1 MLKKL
6 EEYLEKFLLRSD
18 SEDKE
23 FLPPAVEILEKPPSP
38 AGRKLVWAIVILFVL
53 AVLWAFVGEIDEV
66 VVARGKVI
74 PIGYTKV
81 LQAEDKGI
89 VKRILVQE
97 GQQVKEGDLLMELD
111 RTMSESD
118 LNALKKEISYYDIN
132 IRRIMAELSN
142 KPFMIEAGAA
152 SQYDSKDLIQQMSLY
167 QSRQSE
173 KTAKLE
179 FYDAQIRQRDDGV
192 RVAESSLEKYRQ
204 LLAIAREREENLR
217 AIVEEGAISKYT
229 YLEYKGKRIELEQNV
244 SMNLSQLSA
253 ARADASAARQQ
264 KAQYLAEWNRQLQEE
279 LINSRKQYNT
289 LQESQRKA
297 ELKNKLIEIK
307 SPVDGAVHRLD
318 IHTVGAV
325 VTAAQ
330 ALMEVVPKGTPM
342 EVEAWMENK
351 DVGFVFPDMPVE
363 VKVDAF
369 NFQKFGTIK
378 GKVREISPD
387 AIEDKERGQIYRV
400 MVSMEEEKLHTSD
413 NRDLPVYPGMTVSA
427 EIKTR
432 KKKIIDFFLEPFQTY
447 KSEALRER

>member
-1 MLKKL
+1 MLKRL
-6 EEYLEKFLLRSD
+6 EELLERFLIRSD

-38 AGRKLVWAIVILFVL
+38 AGRMLVWAIACLFILALV
-53 AVLWAFVGEIDEV
+53 WAFIGEIDEV
-66 VVARGKVI
+66 VVARGKMI

-142 KPFMIEAGAA
+142 KPFLAEVGAGEG
-152 SQYDSKDLIQQMSLY
+152 YDPKDLVQQMSLY

-173 KTAKLE
+173 KKARLE
-179 FYDAQIRQRDDGV
+179 FYDAQIRQKEDSV

-204 LLAIAREREENLR
+204 LLEIAREREESLR
-217 AIVEEGAISKYT
+217 KIVDEGAISKYT

-244 SMNLSQLSA
+244 SMNISELSG

-279 LINSRKQYNT
+279 LINCRKQYNT
-289 LQESQRKA
+289 LKESERKA

-307 SPVDGAVHRLD
+307 SPVDGAIHHLD

-351 DVGFVFPDMPVE
+351 DVGFVFPGMPVE

-369 NFQKFGTIK
+369 NFQKFGTVK

-400 MVSMEEEKLHTSD
+400 MVSIDEDKLHMDEKELQVS
-413 NRDLPVYPGMTVSA
+413 PGMAVSA

>member
-6 EEYLEKFLLRSD
+6 EELMEKFLLRSD

-38 AGRKLVWAIVILFVL
+38 AGRMLVWAIVGLFILAL
-53 AVLWAFVGEIDEV
+53 LWSFIGEIDEV

-97 GQQVKEGDLLMELD
+97 GQQVKEGELLMELD

-118 LNALKKEISYYDIN
+118 LNALKKEIGYYDIN
-132 IRRIMAELSN
+132 IRRIMAELGN
-142 KPFMIEAGAA
+142 KPFLAEAGAGEG
-152 SQYDSKDLIQQMSLY
+152 YDSKDLLQQMSLY

-173 KTAKLE
+173 KNAKLV
-179 FYDAQIRQRDDGV
+179 FYDAQIRQKEDAV
-192 RVAESSLEKYRQ
+192 RVAESSLEKNRQ
-204 LLAIAREREENLR
+204 LLAIAREREENLGK
-217 AIVEEGAISKYT
+217 IVEEGAVSKFA

-244 SMNLSQLSA
+244 SMNTSELSA

-279 LINSRKQYNT
+279 LINCRKQYNT
-289 LQESQRKA
+289 LKESERKA

-307 SPVDGAVHRLD
+307 SPADGAVHRLD

-325 VTAAQ
+325 VTEAQ

-351 DVGFVFPDMPVE
+351 DVGFVYPNMPVE

-400 MVSMEEEKLHTSD
+400 MVSIEEEKLHMDDKELQVT
-413 NRDLPVYPGMTVSA
+413 PGMAVSA

-432 KKKIIDFFLEPFQTY
+432 KKRIIDFFLEPFQTY

>member
-1 MLKKL
+1 MLKTF
-6 EEYLEKFLLRSD
+6 EQYLEKVLIRSD

-23 FLPPAVEILEKPPSP
+23 FLPPAVEILETPPSP
-38 AGRKLVWAIVILFVL
+38 MGRMLVWAVLILFVL
-53 AVLWAFVGEIDEV
+53 ILLWSFIGEIDEV

-132 IRRIMAELSN
+132 IRRIMAELSD
-142 KPFMIEAGAA
+142 KPFLAEAGAG
-152 SQYDSKDLIQQMSLY
+152 SGYDSKDLIQQMSLY

-173 KTAKLE
+173 KRAKLE
-179 FYDAQIRQRDDGV
+179 FYDAQIRQK
-192 RVAESSLEKYRQ
+192 EYRQ
-204 LLAIAREREENLR
+204 LLTIAREREENLGK
-217 AIVEEGAISKYT
+217 IVEEGAISKFA

-244 SMNLSQLSA
+244 SMNISQLSA
-253 ARADASAARQQ
+253 AQADASAAYQQ

-279 LINSRKQYNT
+279 LINCRKQYNT
-289 LQESQRKA
+289 LTESQRKA

-330 ALMEVVPKGTPM
+330 ALMEVVPKGTPV

-351 DVGFVFPDMPVE
+351 DVGFVYPDMPVE
-363 VKVDAF
+363 IKIDTF
-369 NFQKFGTIK
+369 NFQKFGTLK

-387 AIEDKERGQIYRV
+387 AIEDKERGPLYRV
-400 MVSMEEEKLHTSD
+400 MVSLEEEKLHTTD
-413 NRDLPVYPGMTVSA
+413 NRELQVYPGMAVSA

-432 KKKIIDFFLEPFQTY
+432 KKRIIDFFLEPFQTY
-447 KSEALRER
+447 KNEALRER

>member
-1 MLKKL
+1 MLKKI
-6 EEYLEKFLLRSD
+6 EKYLEKFLIRSD

-23 FLPPAVEILEKPPSP
+23 FLPPAVEILETPPSP
-38 AGRKLVWAIVILFVL
+38 MGRMLVWAVLGLFVL
-53 AVLWAFVGEIDEV
+53 VLLWSFIGEIDEV

-74 PIGYTKV
+74 PVGYTKV
-81 LQAEDKGI
+81 LQSEDKGI

-97 GQQVKEGDLLMELD
+97 GQKVKKGELLMELD

-132 IRRIMAELSN
+132 IRRILAELAD
-142 KPFMIEAGAA
+142 KPFMAETGTGF
-152 SQYDSKDLIQQMSLY
+152 DSRDMAQQMSLY

-173 KTAKLE
+173 KRARLE
-179 FYDAQIRQRDDGV
+179 FCDAQIRQKEDSV

-204 LLAIAREREENLR
+204 LLSIAREREKNLQE
-217 AIVEEGAISKYT
+217 IVEQGAISKYT

-244 SMNLSQLSA
+244 SMNISELSA
-253 ARADASAARQQ
+253 ARAEASAARQQ

-279 LINSRKQYNT
+279 LINCRKQYNT
-289 LQESQRKA
+289 LKESERKA

-307 SPVDGAVHRLD
+307 SPVDGAVHKLD

-325 VTAAQ
+325 VQEAQ
-330 ALMEVVPKGTPM
+330 GLMQVVPEGTPM

-351 DVGFVFPDMPVE
+351 DIGFVNPGMPVE
-363 VKVDAF
+363 IKIDTF
-369 NFQKFGTIK
+369 NFQKFGTLK

-387 AIEDKERGQIYRV
+387 TIEDKDRGPLYRV
-400 MVSMEEEKLHTSD
+400 MVSMDEEKLHMD
-413 NRDLPVYPGMTVSA
+413 NRDLQVYPGMSVSA

-432 KKKIIDFFLEPFQTY
+432 KKRIIDFFLEPFQTY
-447 KSEALRER
+447 KNEALRER

>member
-6 EEYLEKFLLRSD
+6 EKYMEKFLLRSD

-23 FLPPAVEILEKPPSP
+23 FLPPAVEILETPPSP
-38 AGRKLVWAIVILFVL
+38 MGRMLVWAIGGLFLLVI
-53 AVLWAFVGEIDEV
+53 AWAFIGEIDEV

-97 GQQVKEGDLLMELD
+97 GQHVKEGELLMELD

-118 LNALKKEISYYDIN
+118 LNALKKEIAYYDIN
-132 IRRIMAELSN
+132 IRRIMAELEN
-142 KPFMIEAGAA
+142 RPFVPGTDGEI
-152 SQYDSKDLIQQMSLY
+152 DSRDYVQQMSLY
-167 QSRQSE
+167 NSRQSE
-173 KTAKLE
+173 KKARME
-179 FYDAQIRQRDDGV
+179 FYDAQIRQKEDSV
-192 RVAESSLEKYRQ
+192 RVAESSLEKYRK
-204 LLAIAREREENLR
+204 LLEIAREREKNLEE
-217 AIVEEGAISKYT
+217 IVKEGAISRYT

-244 SMNLSQLSA
+244 SMNMSQLSA
-253 ARADASAARQQ
+253 AQADASAARQQ

-279 LINSRKQYNT
+279 LITSRKQYNT
-289 LQESQRKA
+289 LKESERKA

-325 VTAAQ
+325 VQEAQ
-330 ALMEVVPKGTPM
+330 ALMQVVPEGTPM
-342 EVEAWMENK
+342 EIEAWMENK
-351 DVGFVFPDMPVE
+351 DVGFVYPGMPVE

-369 NFQKFGTIK
+369 NFQKFGTLK

-387 AIEDKERGQIYRV
+387 AIEDKERGQLYRV
-400 MVSMEEEKLHTSD
+400 MVSMEEEKLHMD
-413 NRDLPVYPGMTVSA
+413 NKDLQVYPGMAVSA

-432 KKKIIDFFLEPFQTY
+432 KKRIIDFFLEPFQTY

>member
-1 MLKKL
+1 MLKRI
-6 EEYLEKFLLRSD
+6 EGHLEKFLLRSD
-18 SEDKE
+18 TDDKE

-38 AGRKLVWAIVILFVL
+38 AGRMLVWAVLGLFIL
-53 AVLWAFVGEIDEV
+53 AVLWACIGEIDEV

-97 GQQVKEGDLLMELD
+97 GQRVKKGELLMELD

-118 LNALKKEISYYDIN
+118 LNALKKEIAYYDTN
-132 IRRIMAELSN
+132 IRRILAELED
-142 KPFMIEAGAA
+142 KPFVPEAGIPV
-152 SQYDSKDLIQQMSLY
+152 DSKDFIQQMSLY
-167 QSRQSE
+167 RSRQSE
-173 KTAKLE
+173 KRAKLD
-179 FYDAQIRQRDDGV
+179 FYDAQIRQKEDSV
-192 RVAESSLEKYRQ
+192 RVAESSLVKYKQ
-204 LLAIAREREENLR
+204 LLDIAREREANLKE
-217 AIVEEGAISKYT
+217 IVEVGAISKYT

-244 SMNLSQLSA
+244 SMNISELSA
-253 ARADASAARQQ
+253 AEAEAKAARQE
-264 KAQYLAEWNRQLQEE
+264 KAQYQAEWNRQLQEE

-289 LQESQRKA
+289 LKESERKA

-307 SPVDGAVHRLD
+307 APVDGAVHKLD

-325 VTAAQ
+325 VREAQ
-330 ALMEVVPKGTPM
+330 GLMEVVPEGTPM

-351 DVGFVFPDMPVE
+351 DVGFVAPEMPVE

-369 NFQKFGTIK
+369 NFQKFGTLK

-387 AIEDKERGQIYRV
+387 AIEDKERGQLYRV
-400 MVSMEEEKLHTSD
+400 MVSIDEEKLHTD
-413 NRDLPVYPGMTVSA
+413 NRDLQVYPGMAVSA

-432 KKKIIDFFLEPFQTY
+432 KKRIIDFFLEPFQTY

>member
-1 MLKKL
+1 MLKKF
-6 EEYLEKFLLRSD
+6 EQYMEKFLLRSD
-18 SEDKE
+18 TEDKE
-23 FLPPAVEILEKPPSP
+23 FLPPAVEILESPPSP
-38 AGRKLVWAIVILFVL
+38 MGRMLVWAILGLFILVILWSFI
-53 AVLWAFVGEIDEV
+53 GEIDEV
-66 VVARGKVI
+66 VVTRGKVI

-97 GQQVKEGDLLMELD
+97 GQRVKEGELLMELD

-118 LNALKKEISYYDIN
+118 LNALKKEIAYYDLN
-132 IRRIMAELSN
+132 IRRIMAELGN
-142 KPFMIEAGAA
+142 KPFMTEAEAGAGF
-152 SQYDSKDLIQQMSLY
+152 DSKDMIQQMSLY

-173 KTAKLE
+173 KKARLE
-179 FYDAQIRQRDDGV
+179 FYDAQIRQKEDSV

-204 LLAIAREREENLR
+204 LLAIAWEREQNLKE
-217 AIVEEGAISKYT
+217 IVEEGAISKYT

-244 SMNLSQLSA
+244 QMNISELSA

-264 KAQYLAEWNRQLQEE
+264 QAQYLAEWNRQLQEE
-279 LINSRKQYNT
+279 LINCRKQYNT
-289 LQESQRKA
+289 LKESERKA

-325 VTAAQ
+325 VREAQ
-330 ALMEVVPKGTPM
+330 ALMEVVPEGTPM
-342 EVEAWMENK
+342 EIEAWMENK
-351 DVGFVFPDMPVE
+351 DVGFVYPGMPVE

-387 AIEDKERGQIYRV
+387 AIEDKERGQLYRV
-400 MVSMEEEKLHTSD
+400 MVSVDEAKLHMD
-413 NRDLPVYPGMTVSA
+413 NKDLPIYPGMAVSA

-432 KKKIIDFFLEPFQTY
+432 KKRIIDFFLEPFQTY
-447 KSEALRER
+447 KNEALRER

>member
-6 EEYLEKFLLRSD
+6 EKLMEKFLLRSD

-38 AGRKLVWAIVILFVL
+38 AGRMLVWAIVGLFILAL
-53 AVLWAFVGEIDEV
+53 LWSFIGEIDEV

-97 GQQVKEGDLLMELD
+97 GQQVKEGELLMELD

-118 LNALKKEISYYDIN
+118 LNALKKEIGYYDIN
-132 IRRIMAELSN
+132 IRRIMAELGN
-142 KPFMIEAGAA
+142 KPFLAEVGAGEG
-152 SQYDSKDLIQQMSLY
+152 YDSKDLLQQMSLY

-173 KTAKLE
+173 KNAKLV
-179 FYDAQIRQRDDGV
+179 FYDAQIRQKEDAV
-192 RVAESSLEKYRQ
+192 RVAESSLEKNRQ
-204 LLAIAREREENLR
+204 LLAIAREREENLGK
-217 AIVEEGAISKYT
+217 IVEEGAVSKFA

-244 SMNLSQLSA
+244 SMNTSELSA

-279 LINSRKQYNT
+279 LISCRKQYNT
-289 LQESQRKA
+289 LKESERKA

-307 SPVDGAVHRLD
+307 SPADGAVHRLD

-325 VTAAQ
+325 VTEAQ

-351 DVGFVFPDMPVE
+351 DVGFVYPNMPVE

-400 MVSMEEEKLHTSD
+400 MVSIEEEKLHMDDKELQVT
-413 NRDLPVYPGMTVSA
+413 PGMAVSA

-432 KKKIIDFFLEPFQTY
+432 KKRIIDFFLEPFQTY

>member
-6 EEYLEKFLLRSD
+6 EKYMERFLLRSD

-23 FLPPAVEILEKPPSP
+23 FLPPAVEILETPPSP
-38 AGRKLVWAIVILFVL
+38 MGRMLVWAIGGLFLLVI
-53 AVLWAFVGEIDEV
+53 AWAFIGEIDEV

-97 GQQVKEGDLLMELD
+97 GQHVKEGDLLMELD

-118 LNALKKEISYYDIN
+118 LNALKKEIAYYDIN
-132 IRRIMAELSN
+132 IRRIMAELEDR
-142 KPFMIEAGAA
+142 PFVPGTDGEI
-152 SQYDSKDLIQQMSLY
+152 DSKDFAQQMSLY
-167 QSRQSE
+167 NSRRSE
-173 KTAKLE
+173 KNARLE
-179 FYDAQIRQRDDGV
+179 FYEAQIRQKDDSV

-204 LLAIAREREENLR
+204 LLAIAREREQNLKE
-217 AIVEEGAISKYT
+217 IVEEGAISKYT

-244 SMNLSQLSA
+244 SMNMSQLSA
-253 ARADASAARQQ
+253 AQADASAARQQ

-279 LINSRKQYNT
+279 LITSRKQYNT
-289 LQESQRKA
+289 LKESERKA

-318 IHTVGAV
+318 IHTVCAV
-325 VTAAQ
+325 VQEAQ
-330 ALMEVVPKGTPM
+330 ALMQVVPEGTPM
-342 EVEAWMENK
+342 EIEAWMENK
-351 DVGFVFPDMPVE
+351 DVGFVYPGMPVE

-369 NFQKFGTIK
+369 NFQKFGTLK

-387 AIEDKERGQIYRV
+387 AIEDKERGQLYRV
-400 MVSMEEEKLHTSD
+400 MVSMEEEKLHMD
-413 NRDLPVYPGMTVSA
+413 NKDLQVYPGMAVSA

-432 KKKIIDFFLEPFQTY
+432 KKRIIDFFLEPFQTY

>member
-1 MLKKL
+1 MLKKI
-6 EEYLEKFLLRSD
+6 EKYLEKFLIRSD

-23 FLPPAVEILEKPPSP
+23 FLPPAVEILETPPSP
-38 AGRKLVWAIVILFVL
+38 MGRMLVWAVLGLFVL
-53 AVLWAFVGEIDEV
+53 VLLWSLIGEIDEV

-74 PIGYTKV
+74 PVGYTKV
-81 LQAEDKGI
+81 LQSEDKGI

-97 GQQVKEGDLLMELD
+97 GQKVKKGELLMELD

-132 IRRIMAELSN
+132 IRRILAELSD
-142 KPFMIEAGAA
+142 KPFMAETGTGFDPRDMA
-152 SQYDSKDLIQQMSLY
+152 QQMSLY

-173 KTAKLE
+173 KRARLE
-179 FYDAQIRQRDDGV
+179 FCDAQIRQKEDSV

-204 LLAIAREREENLR
+204 LLSIAREREKNLQE
-217 AIVEEGAISKYT
+217 IVEQGAISKYT

-244 SMNLSQLSA
+244 SMNISELSA
-253 ARADASAARQQ
+253 ARAEASAARQQ

-279 LINSRKQYNT
+279 LINCRKQYNT
-289 LQESQRKA
+289 LKESERKA

-307 SPVDGAVHRLD
+307 SPVDGAVHKLD

-325 VTAAQ
+325 VQEAQ
-330 ALMEVVPKGTPM
+330 GLMQVVPEGTPM

-351 DVGFVFPDMPVE
+351 DIGFVNPGMPVE
-363 VKVDAF
+363 IKIDTF
-369 NFQKFGTIK
+369 NFQKFGTLK

-387 AIEDKERGQIYRV
+387 TIEDKDRGPLYRV
-400 MVSMEEEKLHTSD
+400 MVSMDEEKLHMD
-413 NRDLPVYPGMTVSA
+413 NRDLQVYPGMSVSA

-432 KKKIIDFFLEPFQTY
+432 KKRIIDFFLEPFQTY
-447 KSEALRER
+447 KNEALRER